1 MSSHE
6 QRHLSW
12 VHLFF
17 PQSSRSIM
25 AMTALSG
32 NSKIEPVARMTF
44 FKCGGE
50 WMKCG
55 PPLREAKRAI
65 QTSRRRSIQRKN
77 FSWRTQIERQLSYF
91 RKAIGRDAQSIQIGM
106 MSSFAIQREAVGTM
120 TLQRLVIAAEIS

>member
-1 MSSHE
+1 
-6 QRHLSW
+6 
-12 VHLFF
+12 
-17 PQSSRSIM
+17 
-25 AMTALSG
+25 
-32 NSKIEPVARMTF
+32 MTF

-91 RKAIGRDAQSIQIGM
+91 RKAIGRDAQSIQVGM